1 MTFNPKILPLTNQ
14 DLKEVSIN
22 YLKSIVKNSDDNQL
36 IIKCLKEIKRR
47 TTSTF
52 FDGSKHIEI

>member
-1 MTFNPKILPLTNQ
+1 MTFNFKILQLTNQ

-36 IIKCLKEIKRR
+36 IIKCLKEIKHR
-47 TTSTF
+47 TTRRP
-52 FDGSKHIEI
+52 IN

>member
-22 YLKSIVKNSDDNQL
+22 YLKSIVKYSDDNQL
-36 IIKCLKEIKRR
+36 IIKCLKEIRR
-47 TTSTF
+47 RNTRRQ
-52 FDGSKHIEI
+52 IN